1 MRRNLQKI
9 ILIVSILLFV
19 SMGWIF
25 LIEEVKDNAPATFGQ
40 SELIRL
46 HVLAN
51 SDNPEDQQ
59 LKLKVRDAIIADLA
73 PQLEHLTEP
82 EAARRVVQDNQNR
95 IVDIAKQ
102 VLSENGCNYPVDIQF
117 GLFDFPVKSYGN
129 FVLPAGKY
137 EAVRILIGSAEG
149 KNWWCVLFPPLCF
162 IDVTNA
168 TAVPAVQGKAAVI
181 TEKSPTEIEVKWK
194 IAELW
199 QALKA
204 SNIESSN

>member
-19 SMGWIF
+19 SMGWTF
-25 LIEEVKDNAPATFGQ
+25 LVEEAKDNAPATFGQ

-102 VLSENGCNYPVDIQF
+102 VLSENGCNYPVDIQL
-117 GLFDFPVKSYGN
+117 GLFDFPLKSYGN

-181 TEKSPTEIEVKWK
+181 TEKSATEIEVKWK